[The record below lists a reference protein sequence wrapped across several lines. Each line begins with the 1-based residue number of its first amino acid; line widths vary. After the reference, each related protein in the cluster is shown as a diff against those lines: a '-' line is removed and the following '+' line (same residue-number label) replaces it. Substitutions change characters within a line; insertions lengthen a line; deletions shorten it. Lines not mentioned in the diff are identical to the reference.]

1 MESWGL
7 RAAAVA
13 LACIGGAALQLQ
25 QHQLWTPAHYGILL
39 AAGLALLLLGRAGRH
54 ARLLLLALALA
65 CIAYSVT
72 GLRAGARMGQT
83 LAPNLEG
90 QDLVVTGV
98 VTGLPRQMPDGV
110 RFGFEIERATHAGKP
125 IELPERISLGWYRGW
140 DGDALI
146 AAPFEALR
154 AGQRWRLPVRL
165 KAPHGLR
172 NPHGFD
178 FELWLFE
185 QNIRATGDVR
195 ATDAAPARLLDAS
208 ASDPVS
214 RWRQK
219 VRDAIALSVA
229 DPRAAGVLAALA
241 VGDQGAIDRSDWEL
255 FRATGVAHLVSI
267 SGLHVTMFAW
277 LAGSAIGAL
286 WRRSARA
293 ALWLPAVTAGRWAGV
308 ACATAYA
315 VLAGWGVPAQRTV
328 WMLAVAALLSSL
340 GVRWPWPL
348 VLLAAAVV
356 VTAIDPWALLQPG
369 FWLSFAAV
377 GLLMASAPSQ
387 DRADDDP
394 LLAASPAPGKGW
406 QRLRSTLRSGVR
418 TQVVATLGLAPL
430 TLLFFQQVSLVGF
443 VANLVAIP
451 LVTLLITPLALLGA
465 LLPLLWQWGALCVG
479 VLSWGLALL
488 ASWPAAVWHAGVA
501 PVWAQAAGLLGALV
515 LLLPVPWRVRALALP
530 LIAPLLV
537 PAIARPESG
546 RMHVSVADVGQG
558 SAVIVRTRT
567 HLLLHDAGPQYAR
580 DSEAGTR
587 VLLPLL
593 RAQGE
598 RSIDMLMLSH
608 RDADHVG
615 GAAALMSALPVA
627 ALWSSLEAGHPLR
640 NAGPPHT
647 RCLAGQHW
655 EWDGVQFSV
664 LHPREEDYASANL
677 KPNGLSCVLRVVDAA
692 GHSLLLT
699 GDIEAPQEQRLVE
712 LAPGLLASQVL
723 VVPHH
728 GSKTSSTPAFL
739 GAVQP
744 SHAIA
749 QAGYRNRFGHP
760 APPVVARYG
769 ERGIPLSRSDT
780 CGAWSWHTDARQDD
794 PYCERDAAPR
804 YWQHRPRARG
814 AELAVR

>member
-1 MESWGL
+1 M
-7 RAAAVA
+7 RAAVLA
-13 LACIGGAALQLQ
+13 LAGIGGAALQLQ
-25 QHQLWTPAHYGILL
+25 QAHLWTPTQYSL
-39 AAGLALLLLGRAGRH
+39 ALVVGLALLLLRFAWASARTFP
-54 ARLLLLALALA
+54 RLLVLVVALVCMAFS
-65 CIAYSVT
+65 IT
-72 GLRAGARMGQT
+72 GLRAGGRMSQA
-83 LAPNLEG
+83 LAANLEG
-90 QDLVVTGV
+90 QDLVITGV
-98 VTGLPRQMPDGV
+98 VIGLPRQMPDGV
-110 RFGFEIERATHAGKP
+110 RFGFEIESATQAGAAP
-125 IELPERISLGWYRGW
+125 ELPERVSLGWYRGW

-146 AAPFEALR
+146 AAPFEQLR

-195 ATDAAPARLLDAS
+195 ATDAAPARLLDAA

-219 VRDAIALSVA
+219 VRDAIALAVA
-229 DPRAAGVLAALA
+229 EPRAAGVLAALA
-241 VGDQGAIDRSDWEL
+241 VGDQAAIDRSDWEL

-277 LAGSAIGAL
+277 LAGAAIAAL
-286 WRRSARA
+286 WRRSARLT
-293 ALWLPAVTAGRWAGV
+293 LWLPAPTAGRWAGL

-340 GVRWPWPL
+340 GVRWPWAL
-348 VLLAAAVV
+348 VLLAAACV

-377 GLLMASAPSQ
+377 GFLMASAPSQ
-387 DRADDDP
+387 SHADD
-394 LLAASPAPGKGW
+394 APTSGGHW
-406 QRLRSTLRSGVR
+406 QRLRSALRSGLR

-451 LVTLLITPLALLGA
+451 LVTLLITPLALLGTVV
-465 LLPLLWQWGALCVG
+465 PLFWQWGAACVG
-479 VLSWGLALL
+479 ALAWGLSLL
-488 ASWPAAVWHAGVA
+488 ASWPAAIWHAGVA
-501 PVWAQAAGLLGALV
+501 PVWAQAAGMLGALV
-515 LLLPVPWRVRALALP
+515 LLLPLPWRVRMLALP
-530 LIAPLLV
+530 MLVPLLLPTV
-537 PAIARPESG
+537 ARPQAG

-558 SAVIVRTRT
+558 SAVFVRTRQ
-567 HLLLHDAGPQYAR
+567 HLLVHDAGPQYAR

-593 RAQGE
+593 RAQGD
-598 RSIDMLMLSH
+598 RAIDLLMLSH

-615 GAAALMSALPVA
+615 GAAALMAAMPVA
-627 ALWSSLEAGHPLR
+627 ALWSSLEAAHPLR
-640 NAGPPHT
+640 NAGVPHT
-647 RCLAGQHW
+647 LCLAGQQW

-664 LHPREEDYASANL
+664 LHPREADYASADA
-677 KPNGLSCVLRVVDAA
+677 KPNRLSCVLRVVDAA

-699 GDIEAPQEQRLVE
+699 GDIEAAQEQQLLE
-712 LAPGLLASQVL
+712 LAAGRLASQVL

-728 GSKTSSTPAFL
+728 GSKTSSTDAFL
-739 GAVQP
+739 EAVRP
-744 SHAIA
+744 HHAIV

-760 APPVVARYG
+760 AAPVVARYAAL
-769 ERGIPLSRSDT
+769 GIPLRRSDT
-780 CGAWSWHTDARQDD
+780 CGAWRWDTDALQVN

-804 YWQHRPRARG
+804 YWQHRPLARG
-814 AELAVR
+814 AELATR